1 MNKEI
6 LHTQRRKQ
14 TESQPF
20 SLSSIIQEINL
31 ISDKQETYLYKP

>member
-14 TESQPF
+14 TESQPS
-20 SLSSIIQEINL
+20 SLSSTIQEINL
-31 ISDKQETYLYKP
+31 ISDKQDNLLV